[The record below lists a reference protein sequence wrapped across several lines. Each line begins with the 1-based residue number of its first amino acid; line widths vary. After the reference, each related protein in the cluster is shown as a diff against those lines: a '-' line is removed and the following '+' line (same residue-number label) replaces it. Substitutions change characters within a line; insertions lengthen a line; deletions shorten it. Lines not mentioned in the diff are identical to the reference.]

1 MASRKTTPQKEPQRP
16 SLVVPRAE
24 ATDQITKQVEKG
36 NEIKNLAI
44 SKRQDLEQAWTQH
57 TKWTQYNAEL
67 LKRLFDNDSIAREYN
82 RSGLGVWRPN
92 DEVGN
97 FHGEM
102 QSRITGL
109 EAILERLE
117 LIPESIEIS
126 ATKESVEEKLES
138 ALKRI
143 EHLCRRFHIVARQ
156 LRSRH
161 DDRET
166 LNVEDEYDAQDL
178 LHALL
183 AIYFDDIRTEEW
195 TPSYAGGSSRMDF
208 LLKQEQIVIEVK
220 KTRKGLAAREIGEQL
235 IIDIAKYQNHS
246 DCRTLICFVYDSE
259 MRIPNPKGIENDLNR
274 TEGDLTVKVIIV
286 PTGM

>member
-1 MASRKTTPQKEPQRP
+1 MTRGKTTPPKELQQP

-24 ATDQITKQVEKG
+24 AADQITKQIERGK
-36 NEIKNLAI
+36 EIKNFAI
-44 SKRQDLEQAWTQH
+44 SKRQDVEQAWTQH
-57 TKWTQYNAEL
+57 TKWTKYNSEL
-67 LKRLFDNDSIAREYN
+67 LGRLFDNDSIAREYN
-82 RSGLGVWRPN
+82 RSGLGVWKPD
-92 DEVGN
+92 DEIGN
-97 FHGEM
+97 FRGEM

-117 LIPESIEIS
+117 LIPELVEIS
-126 ATKESVEEKLES
+126 ATKEGAKTLES
-138 ALKRI
+138 DLKRI

-166 LNVEDEYDAQDL
+166 LNVEDEYDTQDL

-259 MRIPNPKGIENDLNR
+259 TRIPNPKGIENDLNR
-274 TEGDLTVKVIIV
+274 TEGDLTVKVIIA

>member
-1 MASRKTTPQKEPQRP
+1 MARGKTTPPKEPQQP

-24 ATDQITKQVEKG
+24 AADQITKQIAKG
-36 NEIKNLAI
+36 KEIKNFAI

-57 TKWTQYNAEL
+57 TKWTKYNAEL
-67 LKRLFDNDSIAREYN
+67 LGRLFDNDSIAREYN
-82 RSGLGVWRPN
+82 RSGLGVWKPD

-126 ATKESVEEKLES
+126 ATKESAKQTSES

-143 EHLCRRFHIVARQ
+143 EHLCRRFHIIARQ

-166 LNVEDEYDAQDL
+166 LNVEDEYDTQDL

-183 AIYFDDIRTEEW
+183 AVYFDDIRTEEW

-235 IIDIAKYQNHS
+235 IIDIVKYQNHS

-259 MRIPNPKGIENDLNR
+259 MRIPNPRGIENDLNR